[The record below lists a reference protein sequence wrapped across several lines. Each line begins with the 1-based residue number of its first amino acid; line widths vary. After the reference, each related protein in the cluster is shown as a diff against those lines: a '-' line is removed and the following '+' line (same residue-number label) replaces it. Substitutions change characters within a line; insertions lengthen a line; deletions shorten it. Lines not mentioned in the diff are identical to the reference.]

1 MTLSCKM
8 IILVSFMLCVTLV
21 VLAWCYNRLSPQL
34 NHFKEIRESEK
45 QKILTQKN
53 ESLQKLN
60 MKAQHMGED
69 VSSFLGGME
78 ESIKQ
83 KQKEHEEFVEGFMK
97 KQNNVFD
104 AIDAFAGEK

>member
-1 MTLSCKM
+1 
-8 IILVSFMLCVTLV
+8 MLCVTLS

-34 NHFKEIRESEK
+34 NHFKEIQESEK
-45 QKILTQKN
+45 QKILKKRNQ
-53 ESLQKLN
+53 SLQKLN
-60 MKAQHMGED
+60 KKTQHMGEE
-69 VSSFLGGME
+69 VPSFLGGME

-83 KQKEHEEFVEGFMK
+83 KQKEHEKFVERFIK